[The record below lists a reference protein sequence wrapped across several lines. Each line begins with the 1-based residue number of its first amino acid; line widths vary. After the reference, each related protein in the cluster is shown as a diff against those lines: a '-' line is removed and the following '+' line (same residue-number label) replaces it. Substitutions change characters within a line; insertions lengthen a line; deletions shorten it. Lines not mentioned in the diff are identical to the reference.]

1 MVYTVNSV
9 LPELSEKLLEALNKQ
24 VVNELYSAYL
34 YLSMAAYLDAK
45 GLPGFATWMKAQAK
59 EELEH
64 AMKFYEYIN
73 DRGGRVRLDAIP
85 KPPQDW
91 VSITDLFKQALQ
103 HEKSVTASI
112 YRLAEIAE
120 EEKDRATQVFLQ
132 WFIDEQVEEE
142 KTFMEILGKLKLA
155 GEVPQALLMLDAK
168 LGERK

>member
-1 MVYTVNSV
+1 M
-9 LPELSEKLLEALNKQ
+9 PELSEKLLEAFNKQ
-24 VVNELYSAYL
+24 IVNELYSAYL

-45 GLPGFATWMKAQAK
+45 GLPGFARWMKAQAK

-85 KPPQDW
+85 KPPEEWSGIKD
-91 VSITDLFKQALQ
+91 VFEKALQ

-120 EEKDRATQVFLQ
+120 EEKDRAAQVFLQ

-142 KTFMEILGKLKLA
+142 KTFTEILSKLELA
-155 GEVPQALLMLDAK
+155 GEASHTLLMLDVK
-168 LGERK
+168 LGERKD

>member
-1 MVYTVNSV
+1 MNSV

-24 VVNELYSAYL
+24 IVNELYSAYL

-91 VSITDLFKQALQ
+91 PSITDLFKQALQ
-103 HEKSVTASI
+103 HEKTVTASI
-112 YRLAEIAE
+112 NRLAEMAE
-120 EEKDRATQVFLQ
+120 GEKDRATQVFLQ
-132 WFIDEQVEEE
+132 WFIEEQVEEE
-142 KTFMEILGKLKLA
+142 KTFTEILGKLELT
-155 GEVPQALLMLDAK
+155 GETPQTLIILDAK
-168 LGERK
+168 LGERKRE